1 MPGIVLD
8 QLLSP
13 ISEAAPSGDNLE
25 YDPSFSE
32 LERAAAGTEERQSG
46 NEVIPAKEPEWKEM
60 RRLAVELLGRTKDLR
75 VAVQLARAETA
86 LEGVDGLAPGIALV
100 RGLLERYWDDI
111 YPRLEAEDDYDPAV
125 RTNALVALSDAGGLL
140 GIVRKTYLVEAK
152 SVGRFSFRDLDI
164 AEQRSTAPQGE
175 ASPTMDLLMSALR
188 EVGADYVQAKLARLK
203 AVQLDLRA
211 IDAIFVEKAK
221 GGGPNFEALEKTLF
235 YGSAFLEKGLP
246 IPEDAVMAE
255 GEGGELSA
263 GQGTGGSSSGAL
275 RSRDDV
281 KRILEQVCLF
291 IERTEPSNPAPI
303 LIRRAGRLLDKNF
316 LDIIQDLAPDA
327 IAQVEKLAGSPPAA

>member
-1 MPGIVLD
+1 MPGIELD

-13 ISEAAPSGDNLE
+13 ISEAAPSGENLE

-32 LERAAAGTEERQSG
+32 LERAAAGAEERQSG

-86 LEGVDGLAPGIALV
+86 LEGIDGLASSIALV
-100 RGLLERYWDDI
+100 RGLLDRYWEDI

-125 RTNALVALSDAGGLL
+125 RTNTLVALSDTGGLL

-175 ASPTMDLLMSALR
+175 ASPTMDLMMAALR
-188 EVGADYVQAKLARLK
+188 EVGTDYAHAKLARLR
-203 AVQLDLRA
+203 AVEQDLRA
-211 IDAIFVEKAK
+211 IDAIFIKNAK

-246 IPEDAVMAE
+246 KPEDTVMAE
-255 GEGGELSA
+255 GAGGELPA
-263 GQGTGGSSSGAL
+263 GQGTGVSSPGAL

-291 IERTEPSNPAPI
+291 IEKTEPSNPAPI
-303 LIRRAGRLLDKNF
+303 LIRRAQRLLDKSF

-327 IAQVEKLAGSPPAA
+327 LAQVEKLTGSPPAA